1 MCSASL
7 KSGVSPKV
15 SRIMSA
21 SALTMKRIVCVVS
34 TVATIA
40 LLAGARTQESATIKE
55 VMDQLHK
62 GGSAPLAKTALKA
75 ESPDWSKVQEL
86 TKEFVKYG
94 ALLEKNEPP
103 RGDKA
108 DFEKLAKAYYTNA
121 KALDDAAKAEDKDKA
136 QSALNK
142 IGASCK
148 TCHTSH
154 KGA

>member
-1 MCSASL
+1 L
-7 KSGVSPKV
+7 
-15 SRIMSA
+15 R
-21 SALTMKRIVCVVS
+21 
-34 TVATIA
+34 
-40 LLAGARTQESATIKE
+40 IKE
-55 VMDQLHK
+55 VMDKLHK
-62 GGSAPLAKTALKA
+62 GGTAPLAKLKTALKA

-86 TKEFVKYG
+86 TKEFVKFG

-108 DFEKLAKAYYTNA
+108 DFEKLAKAYFINA
-121 KALDDAAKAEDKDKA
+121 KALDDAAKAEDKAKA

-148 TCHTSH
+148 ICHTSH